1 LIVRVLQG
9 HVHPGQVAV
18 FREQAQQALLD
29 ARRHDGLVFAKVAR
43 QAHADGGEEVVFIS
57 VWRDLE
63 ALYRW
68 VGGTDL
74 LDTPVLTTGS
84 FEVFEHFDV
93 QHYETYET
101 PEADQVEAAE
111 TSSGVVRPVIEA
123 AAGIVKAAR

>member
-1 LIVRVLQG
+1 LIIRVLQG

-29 ARRHDGLVFAKVAR
+29 ARQRDGLVFAQVAR
-43 QAHADGGEEVVFIS
+43 QAHADGGEEIVFVS
-57 VWRDLE
+57 AWRDLE
-63 ALYRW
+63 ALYQW

-84 FEVFEHFDV
+84 LDFFEHFDV

-101 PEADQVEAAE
+101 AEADLMEVAEPSIEVIRPVAAAE
-111 TSSGVVRPVIEA
+111 AVAVKVI
-123 AAGIVKAAR
+123 R